1 MTAHRVLTVLLC
13 LGLLGC
19 TGRQPGGP
27 RTTIVPSATSTTR
40 LDSDVGP
47 TATQRTTEAVA
58 AAVRF
63 VCSGQR
69 LLDSPPTQLADVI
82 RSMWSTSAADG
93 AVTATVDQ
101 LAALRDRLDTGD
113 GPTRYRQSVL
123 ATRVEEPSSA
133 KVRVAVWWV
142 GVLTRHGAVLPQAEW
157 TTSLI
162 TLVAEDGEWRVQ
174 AQSSEPGPTPEM
186 GGDSEP
192 TTHDEFE
199 RRLAGFVDWEANR

>member
-19 TGRQPGGP
+19 TGRQPGGT
-27 RTTIVPSATSTTR
+27 RTTIVPSVTSTTR
-40 LDSDVGP
+40 LDSDGGP
-47 TATQRTTEAVA
+47 TAAQRTTEAVA

-69 LLDSPPTQLADVI
+69 LLDSPPTQLAEVI
-82 RSMWSTSAADG
+82 RSMWSAAAADG

-101 LAALRDRLDTGD
+101 LATLRDRLDTGD

-123 ATRVEEPSSA
+123 ATRVGEPSSA

-157 TTSLI
+157 TT
-162 TLVAEDGEWRVQ
+162 TLVTLVTEGGEWRVQ
-174 AQSSEPGPTPEM
+174 AQSSEPGPSPEM